1 MAEIVATVEISRHPD
16 EVFAYAADPVHH
28 PAWVGSVV
36 SARRQGDA
44 PLAVGSKVLVTR
56 RLGPRALATT
66 EEMTELNPPTTWA
79 NRGIAG
85 LPVIAVAKG
94 RVAPLDDGTRSRVT
108 ITLTFEGHGIGKL
121 LAPILARRQAR
132 QCPKTGRTSNNCS
145 NETHK
150 PPRPMPRDGDQRRIP
165 GCRRGRLGRVP
176 QSFFCSPNGRCVRRT
191 PQPAALRPVS
201 GRWARA
207 QVPTSK
213 ACPVDPHT

>member
-1 MAEIVATVEISRHPD
+1 SPPRRGGLRIRGRPGAPHRVGGQRGVRT
-16 EVFAYAADPVHH
+16 
-28 PAWVGSVV
+28 PA
-36 SARRQGDA
+36 GDA

-66 EEMTELNPPTTWA
+66 EEVTELNPPTTWV

-132 QCPKTGRTSNNCS
+132 QLPK
-145 NETHK
+145 
-150 PPRPMPRDGDQRRIP
+150 DGQNLNQL
-165 GCRRGRLGRVP
+165 LGRDAQAP
-176 QSFFCSPNGRCVRRT
+176 TPN
-191 PQPAALRPVS
+191 A
-201 GRWARA
+201 
-207 QVPTSK
+207 
-213 ACPVDPHT
+213 